1 MRRERTRS
9 TCVTNDDDVQV
20 ITPGLL
26 RAWPMPTPSEGK
38 ESRGHVVVVAGTTR
52 TPGAAV
58 LAAEAALRAGAG
70 KLTVATTATT
80 AAHVATAVPES
91 LVEPLPEDR
100 DGHLG
105 EAAGD
110 VVAGLADQAEALLI
124 GPGLLDDAATYAMMR
139 ALAQRIT
146 APVVV
151 DATATG
157 FLRQEPDAFR
167 HLGRRVVLT
176 ANPKEMASVA
186 GCDISDVEAEPLPV
200 ALQVARRCEVVV
212 LLGGTAKQIAAPDKA
227 SWTYAGG
234 GPGLGVSGSG
244 DVQAGIVAGLLARGA
259 EADQAAVWGAFV
271 HARVGERLAA
281 DTGVLGHLAR
291 EQTVHV
297 PLVLREL
304 DGVR

>member
-1 MRRERTRS
+1 VASDGARV
-9 TCVTNDDDVQV
+9 VT
-20 ITPGLL
+20 PALL
-26 RAWPMPTPSEGK
+26 REWRLPTPAEGK
-38 ESRGHVVVVAGTTR
+38 ESRGHVLVVAGTTR

-70 KLTVATTATT
+70 KLTIATTATT

-91 LVEPLPEDR
+91 LVEPLPEEH

-105 EAAGD
+105 EAAAD
-110 VVAGLADQAEALLI
+110 VVAGLVDKAEALLI
-124 GPGLLDDAATYAMMR
+124 GPGLLDDAATCAMMR
-139 ALAQRIT
+139 ALAPRIT
-146 APVVV
+146 APMVV

-157 FLRQEPDAFR
+157 LLRHEPDAFR
-167 HLGRRVVLT
+167 HLGRRVIVT
-176 ANPKEMASVA
+176 ANPKEIASVA
-186 GCDISDVEAEPLPV
+186 GCDVSDVQACPLEV
-200 ALQVARRCEVVV
+200 ALHVARRCEVVV
-212 LLGGTAKQIAAPDKA
+212 LLGGTAKHIATPQEAT
-227 SWTYAGG
+227 WTYPGG

-259 EADQAAVWGAFV
+259 EPDQAAVWGAFL

-291 EQTVHV
+291 EQTAHV

-304 DGVR
+304 D

>member
-1 MRRERTRS
+1 
-9 TCVTNDDDVQV
+9 VTTDDDLRAV
-20 ITPGLL
+20 TPSLL
-26 RAWPMPTPSEGK
+26 REWRLPTPSEGK

-58 LAAEAALRAGAG
+58 LAAEAALRSGAG
-70 KLTVATTATT
+70 KLTVATAVTT

-105 EAAGD
+105 EAAAD
-110 VVAGLADQAEALLI
+110 VVAGLADQAEALLV
-124 GPGLLDDAATYAMMR
+124 GAGLLDDGATSAMMG
-139 ALAQRIT
+139 ALAPRIS
-146 APVVV
+146 APTVV

-157 FLRQEPDAFR
+157 FLRDEPDALR
-167 HLGRRVVLT
+167 HLEGRVVLT
-176 ANPKEMASVA
+176 ANPKEIASVA
-186 GCDISDVEAEPLPV
+186 GCDVADVQVDPLPV
-200 ALQVARRCEVVV
+200 ALRVARRCEVVV
-212 LLGGTAKQIAAPDKA
+212 LLGGTAKHVAAPDGT
-227 SWTYAGG
+227 SWEYAGG

-259 EADQAAVWGAFV
+259 GPEQAAVWGAFV

-304 DGVR
+304 D

>member
-1 MRRERTRS
+1 VASDDARV
-9 TCVTNDDDVQV
+9 VT
-20 ITPGLL
+20 PALL
-26 RAWPMPTPSEGK
+26 REWRLPTPSEGK

-70 KLTVATTATT
+70 KLTIATTATT

-91 LVEPLPEDR
+91 LVEPLPEEHE
-100 DGHLG
+100 GHLG
-105 EAAGD
+105 EAAAD
-110 VVAGLADQAEALLI
+110 VVAGLVDQAEALLI
-124 GPGLLDDAATYAMMR
+124 GPGLLDDAATCAMMR
-139 ALAQRIT
+139 ALAPRIT
-146 APVVV
+146 APMVV

-157 FLRQEPDAFR
+157 LLRHEPDAFR
-167 HLGRRVVLT
+167 HLGRRVIVT
-176 ANPKEMASVA
+176 ANPKEIGSVA
-186 GCDISDVEAEPLPV
+186 GWDVSDVQACPLEV
-200 ALQVARRCEVVV
+200 ALHVARRCQVVV
-212 LLGGTAKQIAAPDKA
+212 LLGGTAKHIAAPQEA
-227 SWTYAGG
+227 AWTYPGG

-259 EADQAAVWGAFV
+259 EPDQAAVWGAFL

-291 EQTVHV
+291 EQTAHV

-304 DGVR
+304 D